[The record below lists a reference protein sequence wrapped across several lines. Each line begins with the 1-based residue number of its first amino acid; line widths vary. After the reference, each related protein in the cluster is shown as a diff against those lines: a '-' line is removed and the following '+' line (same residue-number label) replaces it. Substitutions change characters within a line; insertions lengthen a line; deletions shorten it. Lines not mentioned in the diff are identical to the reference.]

1 MVSIIWTPSAE
12 RQAVDIRI
20 RAEREAGKMMRDM
33 EKKPGSNGSNYRSD
47 HAEPSG
53 QSEYAQAK
61 KSANI
66 SDTLDEFSRTVPRGT
81 VQTDTQSYSRVHNA
95 VMDGQGLGRV
105 FLEHVLQG
113 KSSKRKDNIKVL
125 ADNCGSRGF
134 SLFFLL

>member
-1 MVSIIWTPSAE
+1 VLRW
-12 RQAVDIRI
+12 
-20 RAEREAGKMMRDM
+20 G
-33 EKKPGSNGSNYRSD
+33 NYNIEEGIKFL
-47 HAEPSG
+47 EPFVR
-53 QSEYAQAK
+53 K
-61 KSANI
+61 CK
-66 SDTLDEFSRTVPRGT
+66 TLDEFSRTVPRGT

-134 SLFFLL
+134 SLFFLLQSCFSVRSLAPIINRK